1 MTNYLTSNASN
12 ESLVVVNRNF
22 DITIGKE
29 PNLMLNIKIERD
41 KKRDFLAYIKFS
53 DNGKEKDISEIL
65 DDVQGSKFLTLV
77 QQYRYEITQL
87 YNDEKY
93 YLQFPSITN
102 KIQEKGIVKK
112 ISIRKGIQLLKER
125 IKMLED
131 MKSINICTLKTKNEI
146 FAITKIELDG
156 DIMTVIPSNL
166 DKDII
171 VKLLSI
177 HNCNVNYVNKLFSFQ
192 IKSLQ
197 HNLNV
202 LRHLIRTS
210 SSISVG
216 LLSYVILPSELT
228 VIALGVG
235 AASSLLYRYNVRLFL
250 KSVPYMMIFFVK
262 FKNREYL

>member
-1 MTNYLTSNASN
+1 MANYLTSNTSN

-29 PNLMLNIKIERD
+29 PNLTLNVKIERD

-65 DDVQGSKFLTLV
+65 DDVQGTKFLNLV
-77 QQYRYEITQL
+77 QQYRYEITKL
-87 YNDEKY
+87 YSDIKY
-93 YLQFPSITN
+93 YQQIPSITN
-102 KIQEKGIVKK
+102 RIQEKDIVKK

-131 MKSINICTLKTKNEI
+131 MKSINICTLKTKKEI

-166 DKDII
+166 DKDAIA
-171 VKLLSI
+171 KLLSI

-192 IKSLQ
+192 LKSLQ

-202 LRHLIRTS
+202 LRHIIRTS
-210 SSISVG
+210 SSISIG

-228 VIALGVG
+228 VIALGIG
-235 AASSLLYRYNVRLFL
+235 AASSLLYRFNVRFFL
-250 KSVPYMMIFFVK
+250 SSVPYLMTFFLNLRIGK
-262 FKNREYL
+262 YH